1 MPRPKRFARRCSG
14 GRHVITTPGLALR
27 SLTVA
32 DLPLAAA
39 AASDRE
45 AQRWLG
51 WKREDL
57 VAGEE
62 RDRLLSAP
70 PGRGR
75 ARFGLPSRCVPTG
88 MVAVDPDNGL
98 PAGILWLTP
107 ESPDLCELGG
117 YLAPSYRGRGA
128 RSGAVRGGSRAR
140 PGASPLHRGAGR
152 CAAREREVRP
162 VAVEGRSRPGL
173 RSGEACAPGRAGH
186 TVRLVLLRRAG
197 PHVVRVRLVN
207 VPGFAQAT
215 CGMTRDSAEVTS
227 SGAGATSGTTS
238 RRASQ
243 PLIAWTVGFASTS

>member
-1 MPRPKRFARRCSG
+1 GTCPVRAAEPVRADGDAGGRSRERPARR
-14 GRHVITTPGLALR
+14 
-27 SLTVA
+27 
-32 DLPLAAA
+32 
-39 AASDRE
+39 
-45 AQRWLG
+45 
-51 WKREDL
+51 DL
-57 VAGEE
+57 VADPGVA
-62 RDRLLSAP
+62 RPLRAGRL
-70 PGRGR
+70 PGPL
-75 ARFGLPSRCVPTG
+75 LPGPR
-88 MVAVDPDNGL
+88 
-98 PAGILWLTP
+98 
-107 ESPDLCELGG
+107 
-117 YLAPSYRGRGA
+117 A

-162 VAVEGRSRPGL
+162 VAVGGRPRPGL
-173 RSGEACAPGRAGH
+173 RPGEACAPGRAGH

-243 PLIAWTVGFASTS
+243 PLIAWTVGF